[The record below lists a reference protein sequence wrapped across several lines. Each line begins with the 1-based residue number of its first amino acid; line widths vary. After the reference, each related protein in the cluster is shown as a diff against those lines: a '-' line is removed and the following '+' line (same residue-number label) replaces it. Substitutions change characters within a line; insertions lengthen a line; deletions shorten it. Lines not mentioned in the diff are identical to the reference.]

1 MFVKYRIRT
10 SMVTASLKNTL
21 VLLSLLVIGISSYAQ
36 QTMQNEFEGNWSSIK
51 GGDDD
56 IVMNFTDSN
65 KIHFTLGNTF
75 GGNGD
80 YKYRISKIKND
91 FVMML
96 GFYDKMRE
104 DSYKY

>member
-51 GGDDD
+51 GA
-56 IVMNFTDSN
+56 MT
-65 KIHFTLGNTF
+65 TL
-75 GGNGD
+75 
-80 YKYRISKIKND
+80 
-91 FVMML
+91 
-96 GFYDKMRE
+96 
-104 DSYKY
+104 